1 MNLEDVLDL
10 VEKFYT
16 YELVESAQAQVDSK
30 PKAKSKF
37 NQGDRYLEYSAE
49 LATECENTKSC

>member
-1 MNLEDVLDL
+1 MNLEDGLDL
-10 VEKFYT
+10 VEKLYT

-49 LATECENTKSC
+49 FATEC